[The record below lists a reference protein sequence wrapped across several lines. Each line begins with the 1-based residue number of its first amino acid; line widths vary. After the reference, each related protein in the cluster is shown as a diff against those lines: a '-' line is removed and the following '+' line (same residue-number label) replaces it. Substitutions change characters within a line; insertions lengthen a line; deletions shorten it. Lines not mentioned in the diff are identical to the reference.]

1 LRTAAQRSQPS
12 SIRCVRLYIQ
22 DYITMGGIP
31 YSSPCSLCPAAILRS
46 GRFWAPEKRY
56 FRYVCLVR
64 KLMVNDMS
72 CFRMRVYKN
81 DVSRDEIET
90 DQSASHETHL
100 FPTPPVATFL

>member
-1 LRTAAQRSQPS
+1 
-12 SIRCVRLYIQ
+12 
-22 DYITMGGIP
+22 
-31 YSSPCSLCPAAILRS
+31 
-46 GRFWAPEKRY
+46 
-56 FRYVCLVR
+56 
-64 KLMVNDMS
+64 MVNDMS